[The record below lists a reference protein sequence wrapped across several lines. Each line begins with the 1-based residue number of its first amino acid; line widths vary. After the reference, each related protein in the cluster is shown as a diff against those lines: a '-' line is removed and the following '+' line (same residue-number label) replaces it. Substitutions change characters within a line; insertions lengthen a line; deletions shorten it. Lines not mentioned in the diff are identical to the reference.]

1 MIRTSENIRE
11 YLERLN
17 RYFENKSKKKWCD
30 TCHCKDDCEDK
41 DVFLKSCDDSCSWY
55 S

>member
-17 RYFENKSKKKWCD
+17 RYFENKKQEKMVRYMS
-30 TCHCKDDCEDK
+30 
-41 DVFLKSCDDSCSWY
+41 LQG
-55 S
+55 